1 MLILFLF
8 LQRGLKHLFPPA
20 SVKIQLSEDSVKAFR
35 RYRLRHTILLVL
47 ATLLLTVLFTLIF
60 RYGLSYLHSRGDWLI
75 HYAVNTVSLVLPSLL
90 MGVLGAYRLV
100 PWIMERWQ
108 KDGLAFFME
117 DLLSVWEGWNR
128 QRLLGWHQLLVG
140 LVALGLYLSQAL
152 VFFKAD
158 QERICYSTTGKAAQE
173 VSREQVQELTSS
185 KPPLLILKNGDTID
199 MGHYHYRRRE
209 LIMALP

>member
-20 SVKIQLSEDSVKAFR
+20 SVKIQLSEESVKAFR
-35 RYRLRHTILLVL
+35 RYRLRHTVLFILS
-47 ATLLLTVLFTLIF
+47 TLLFAVLLTGLF
-60 RYGLSYLHSRGDWLI
+60 RYGLSYFHGRGEWII

-90 MGVLGAYRLV
+90 LGALLAYRLV
-100 PWIMERWQ
+100 PWIMETWQ

-128 QRLLGWHQLLVG
+128 QRLLGWHQLLVAI
-140 LVALGLYLSQAL
+140 LALGLYITQAF
-152 VFFKAD
+152 VFFKVD
-158 QERICYSTTGKAAQE
+158 QEHIRYSKQGQAARE
-173 VSREQVQELTSS
+173 VSREQVKKITSS
-185 KPPLLILKNGDTID
+185 KPPLLILRNGDTLD
-199 MGHYHYRRRE
+199 MGQYQYRRRE